1 MFTTSFTRYLALLGL
16 GALILAGLSH
26 SNTPAYAASDWEQRG
41 GDIEGAAAG
50 DESGY
55 AVALNNDGTI
65 VAVGEWKHTGSL
77 GALQGQVRV
86 YQFASGTWTQLGADL
101 NGEAAGDYFGTSV
114 ALSEDGLTLAVGAPL
129 NDGRASNAGHVR
141 VFTYA
146 SNSWSQLGGDIDGQS
161 GNDQFGSGLALSA
174 DGRTIAIGA
183 PIDTNTASDLQAGQV
198 SVYEYSTS
206 WTQVGSRGD
215 IEGESGDMLGHL
227 GAVDISDDGT
237 VVAVGARLRNNG
249 ATSNTGALEVYA
261 LSGGAWV
268 QRGTTQYGDAAEDR
282 LGYGV
287 SLSADGTVAA
297 AGAIHNDA
305 GGLSN
310 AGEVKVFAWDSTS
323 WSQRGSDID
332 GLAANDLFGQSLSL
346 DDSGT
351 RLAIGSHQQDTAA
364 SNAGQVRVFDFA
376 GGSWS
381 QVGSSIDGESFEDN
395 FGISVA
401 LSDDGSSFAAGAHR
415 DDDGGSNAGHV
426 RIFTLPVPVT
436 TTSTADAGIPGIY
449 VVVTGPVGRSA
460 SGSPVY
466 YGTDRVATTSTY
478 LLTITN
484 TISTDAARVLA
495 TGTVDAR
502 GNLEAS
508 VRLPA
513 LSPGNYDVV
522 FQGKHRGGTGLRLTA
537 RMSVGESGQI
547 TQLVENAHS
556 IW

>member
-1 MFTTSFTRYLALLGL
+1 MIRSFLLAL
-16 GALILAGLSH
+16 ALCITLVGVPVS
-26 SNTPAYAASDWEQRG
+26 AASAATDWEQRG
-41 GDIEGAAAG
+41 GDIDGATAG

-55 AVALNNDGTI
+55 SVALSADGLI
-65 VAVGEWKHTGSL
+65 VAVGEWKNTGPA
-77 GALQGQVRV
+77 GAFQGQVRV
-86 YQFASGTWTQLGADL
+86 YQYSAGSWSQLGSDL
-101 NGEAAGDYFGTSV
+101 NGEAAGDYFGTAV
-114 ALSEDGLTLAVGAPL
+114 ALSEDGLTLAVGAPF
-129 NDGRASNAGHVR
+129 NDGAGANAGHVR

-146 SNSWSQLGGDIDGQS
+146 SNSWSQLGTDIDGQS
-161 GNDQFGSGLALSA
+161 GNDQFGSSVALSA
-174 DGRTIAIGA
+174 DGRTVATGA
-183 PIDTNTASDLQAGQV
+183 PLDTNTGGDLQAGQV
-198 SVYEYSTS
+198 SVYAYTTS
-206 WTQVGSRGD
+206 WNQVGSRGD
-215 IEGESGDMLGHL
+215 IEGESGDLLGHL
-227 GAVDISDDGT
+227 GTVDISDDGT
-237 VVAVGARLRNNG
+237 VVAVGARLRNDG

-268 QRGTTQYGDAAEDR
+268 QRGTTQYGDEAEDR

-381 QVGSSIDGESFEDN
+381 QVGTSVDGESAEDN

-401 LSDDGSSFAAGAHR
+401 LSDDGSSFAAGAHK
-415 DDDGGSNAGHV
+415 DDEVGVDAGHV
-426 RIFTLPVPVT
+426 RVYILPAGVT
-436 TTSTADAGIPGIY
+436 RTSTAEAGIPGIY
-449 VVVTGPVGRSA
+449 LVVSGPVGRSA
-460 SGSPVY
+460 HGSPVY

-478 LLTITN
+478 LLTITDILSN
-484 TISTDAARVLA
+484 DAARVLA

-513 LSPGNYDVV
+513 LSPGTYDVV

-537 RMSVGESGQI
+537 RVSVGESGQI

-556 IW
+556 VW

>member
-1 MFTTSFTRYLALLGL
+1 MFHSSFTRYLALLGL
-16 GALILAGLSH
+16 GALILTGLSH

-41 GDIEGAAAG
+41 GNIEGAAAD

-55 AVALNNDGTI
+55 AVALNSDGTI
-65 VAVGEWKHTGSL
+65 VAVGEYKHTG
-77 GALQGQVRV
+77 GAFQGRVRV

-101 NGEAAGDYFGTSV
+101 NGEAPGDFFGTSV

-129 NDGRASNAGHVR
+129 NDGTASNAGHVR

-161 GNDQFGSGLALSA
+161 SNDQFGSGLSLSA

-227 GAVDISDDGT
+227 RAVDISDDGT
-237 VVAVGARLRNNG
+237 VVAVGARLRNDG
-249 ATSNTGALEVYA
+249 ATSDTGALEVYA
-261 LSGGAWV
+261 LSGGSWV

-287 SLSADGTVAA
+287 SLNADGTVAA

-351 RLAIGSHQQDTAA
+351 RLAIGSHQQDSAA

-426 RIFTLPVPVT
+426 RIFTLPVAVT
-436 TTSTADAGIPGIY
+436 TTSTAEAGIPGIY

-484 TISTDAARVLA
+484 ILSTDAARVLA
-495 TGTVDAR
+495 TGTVDVR

-513 LSPGNYDVV
+513 LSPGTYDVV

-556 IW
+556 VW